1 MEEVEMGEM
10 LVLDQLT
17 KTYGDFYAAKKVTLR
32 LQEGEFLTLLGP
44 SGSGKTTT
52 LKMVAG
58 LEIPTSGSIF
68 VNGEDI
74 TFLPPDKRGLGMVF
88 QNYALFP
95 HMTVL
100 ENIMFPLKMRKQKM
114 SKPDMEKLARE
125 YLQLVQLEHLADR
138 KPSQLSGGQQQR
150 IALARA
156 MVFSPPIVL
165 MDEPLGALDK
175 KLRGDMQLEIKRLQ
189 KKLNITTIYVTH
201 DQEEALTMSDRIAI
215 MRAGEIAMM
224 GTPDEIYERPN
235 SVFVA
240 DFIGESNLIP
250 VSCVLAE
257 GGNVRL
263 KLRTSSATE
272 FDFRAGQDKIPEF
285 GEETRF
291 VIRPEKMY
299 AAKDLGDKCKLIG
312 KVTDVIYLGESV
324 KYVIAVDEEI
334 PVKIKQ
340 QAVAGAQIYTVGET
354 VEIGWEDES
363 GQILN

>member
-1 MEEVEMGEM
+1 MEDM
-10 LVLDQLT
+10 LVLDRLT
-17 KTYGDFYAAKKVTLR
+17 KTYGDFYAAKEVSLKLK
-32 LQEGEFLTLLGP
+32 EGEFLTLLGP

-58 LEIPTSGSIF
+58 LEIPTSGGIL
-68 VNGEDI
+68 VKGQDI

-95 HMTVL
+95 HMTIL

-114 SKPDMEKLARE
+114 DKSEMEKLARE
-125 YLQLVQLEHLADR
+125 YLQLVQLEHVADR

-215 MRAGEIAMM
+215 MRAGEIAMI
-224 GTPDEIYERPN
+224 GTPDEIYEKPN

-250 VSCVLAE
+250 VVCAAAE
-257 GGNVRL
+257 GGNV
-263 KLRTSSATE
+263 KLRLSTSSGTA
-272 FDFRAGQDKIPEF
+272 FDYHTDSKNIPEF
-285 GEETRF
+285 TENTRF

-299 AAKDLGDKCKLIG
+299 ASKDLGSRKRLTGI
-312 KVTDVIYLGESV
+312 VTDVIYLGESV
-324 KYVIAVDEEI
+324 KYVISVDGEI
-334 PVKIKQ
+334 PIKIKQ
-340 QAVAGAQIYTVGET
+340 QATAGAQVYGVGEQ

>member
-1 MEEVEMGEM
+1 MEEM
-10 LVLDQLT
+10 LVLDRLT
-17 KTYGDFYAAKKVTLR
+17 KTYGDFYAAKEVSLKLKK
-32 LQEGEFLTLLGP
+32 GEFLTLLGP

-58 LEIPTSGSIF
+58 LEIPTSGSIL
-68 VNGEDI
+68 VKGEDI

-95 HMTVL
+95 HMTIL

-114 SKPDMEKLARE
+114 NKQDMEKLARE
-125 YLQLVQLEHLADR
+125 YLQLVQLEHVADR

-215 MRAGEIAMM
+215 MRAGEIAMI
-224 GTPDEIYERPN
+224 GTPDEIYEKPN

-250 VSCVLAE
+250 VTCVKAE
-257 GGNVRL
+257 GDTVRL
-263 KLRTSSATE
+263 RLRTSSGTE
-272 FDFRAGQDKIPEF
+272 FDYQTNPDNLPEF
-285 GEETRF
+285 AETTRF

-299 AAKDLGDKCKLIG
+299 AAADLGNRKKLAGI
-312 KVTDVIYLGESV
+312 VTDVIYLGESV
-324 KYVIAVDEEI
+324 KYVISVDGEI
-334 PVKIKQ
+334 QVKIKQ
-340 QAVAGAQIYTVGET
+340 QATAGAQIYAVGDT
-354 VEIGWEDES
+354 VEIGWENES
-363 GQILN
+363 GQVLN

>member
-1 MEEVEMGEM
+1 MEDM
-10 LVLDQLT
+10 LVLDNLT
-17 KTYGDFYAAKKVTLR
+17 KMYGDFYAAKNVTLK
-32 LQEGEFLTLLGP
+32 LAKGEFLTLLGP

-58 LEIPTSGSIF
+58 LEIPTGGAIY
-68 VNGEDI
+68 VNGQDI
-74 TFLPPDKRGLGMVF
+74 TYLPPDKRGLGMVF

-95 HMTVL
+95 HMTVK
-100 ENIMFPLKMRKQKM
+100 ENIMFPLKMKKAKM
-114 SKPDMEKLARE
+114 DKSKMEKLAME

-138 KPSQLSGGQQQR
+138 KPAQLSGGQQQR

-156 MVFSPPIVL
+156 LVYSPPIVL

-215 MRAGEIAMM
+215 MRAGEISMM
-224 GTPDEIYERPN
+224 GTPDEIYEKPN

-250 VSCVLAE
+250 VRFEKTENGRVYM
-257 GGNVRL
+257 
-263 KLRTSSATE
+263 KLRTKEGTGFS
-272 FDFRAGQDKIPEF
+272 QKITNDRLPEF
-285 GEETRF
+285 TENTCF
-291 VIRPEKMY
+291 VIRPEKMT
-299 AAKDLGDKCKLIG
+299 AGNALGSRRKLTG
-312 KVTDVIYLGESV
+312 KVADVIYLGEAV
-324 KYVIAVDEEI
+324 KYIVLADGEI
-334 PVKIKQ
+334 QLKIKQ
-340 QAVAGAQIYTVGET
+340 SLSGTEKMYKVGEE
-354 VEIGWEDES
+354 VEIGWGDEA